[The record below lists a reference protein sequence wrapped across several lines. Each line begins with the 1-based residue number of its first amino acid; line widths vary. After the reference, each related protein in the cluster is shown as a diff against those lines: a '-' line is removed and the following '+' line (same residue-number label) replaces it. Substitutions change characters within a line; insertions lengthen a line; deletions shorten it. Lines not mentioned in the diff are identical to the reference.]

1 MLAKQSGNEH
11 LISVKQTMDELAKAY
26 NIPQKDSSSD
36 IEMKEKA
43 EEVKNKLIV
52 FAQQQGVTLPT
63 NPTSDGQTE
72 AQPVQTG
79 TM

>member
-26 NIPQKDSSSD
+26 NIPQKDTSNEAELKD
-36 IEMKEKA
+36 KA
-43 EEVKNKLIV
+43 EAMKDELKAL
-52 FAQQQGVTLPT
+52 AQQQGISIP
-63 NPTSDGQTE
+63 NPTPDGQTQT
-72 AQPVQTG
+72 QPVPTW